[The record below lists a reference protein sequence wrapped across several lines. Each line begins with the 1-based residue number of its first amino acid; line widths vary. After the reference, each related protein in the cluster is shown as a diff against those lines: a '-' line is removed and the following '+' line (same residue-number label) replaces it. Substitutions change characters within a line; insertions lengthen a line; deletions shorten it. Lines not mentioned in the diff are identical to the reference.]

1 MSDTPIRILLVDDHE
16 LIRSGLGAVID
27 LEDDMDVV
35 GTAASVTEAVA
46 AYEALAPDVVIADL
60 QLQDGTGLDIV
71 RTIRKHSDKTGVI
84 VLTMHSGDD
93 QIFAAMQ
100 AGASGFVGKDAPSS
114 EVVKAARH
122 ASVSPRAFICAGLV
136 GAMMRRASG
145 ESTNLT
151 EREHDVLLLL
161 ADGLGAAAIG
171 EKLYLSESTA
181 KSHIARIYQ
190 KLGAANR
197 AQALVT
203 AMRIGLL
210 SSIQPTER

>member
-1 MSDTPIRILLVDDHE
+1 MADETITVLLIDDHE
-16 LIRSGLGAVID
+16 LIRNGLGAVMD
-27 LEDDMDVV
+27 LEADMDVV
-35 GTAASVTEAVA
+35 ATAPTVADGLA
-46 AYEALAPDVVIADL
+46 AYDRLLPDVVVTDL
-60 QLQDGTGLDIV
+60 QLQDGTGLDVV
-71 RTIRKHSDKTGVI
+71 RTLRKKSDTVGLI

-100 AGASGFVGKDAPSS
+100 AGASGFVGKDAPST
-114 EVVKAARH
+114 EVIKAARH
-122 ASVSPRAFICAGLV
+122 SAVSPKAFVCAGLV

-145 ESTNLT
+145 ESTALT

-161 ADGLGAAAIG
+161 ADGLNAAQIGA
-171 EKLYLSESTA
+171 KLYLSESTT

-203 AMRIGLL
+203 AMRIGL
-210 SSIQPTER
+210 